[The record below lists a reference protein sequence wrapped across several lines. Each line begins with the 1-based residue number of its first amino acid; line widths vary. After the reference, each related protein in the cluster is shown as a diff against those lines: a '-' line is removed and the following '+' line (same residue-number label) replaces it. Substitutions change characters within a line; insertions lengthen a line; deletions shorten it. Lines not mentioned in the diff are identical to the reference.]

1 MSRSTPKLD
10 ATGKASEN
18 EIDSAT
24 PGRPKD
30 SGSRQQTHAGQ
41 ALNSGSPSFDKETT
55 RRTNPDPVP
64 LKPPDTK

>member
-1 MSRSTPKLD
+1 MIRK
-10 ATGKASEN
+10 SERGVIMGAKDRRT
-18 EIDSAT
+18 ESAT

-55 RRTNPDPVP
+55 QQTDPNPVP